1 AETGMELFKED
12 PQYGATGYPIVVQ
25 SQYQDGFLQ
34 PYQEEI
40 VSKMPGLT
48 FLGNTG
54 LYEYNGQVIYLMFS
68 KQQKVALVTHNHKNS
83 DGTFSTY
90 TLYCDPQ
97 GRIREYTEESR
108 AAIDAE
114 IAEHLAQLE
123 AEIQTQYGVSLSHR
137 KAFSVDERHKFAR
150 TVKEILDSYPAG
162 SIRIIADA
170 TQTAT
175 GKPLKFQSIYID
187 SEGNKNVEWWIDG
200 LYGSDSNIVQ
210 TSGLMT
216 TTAHELGHAM
226 ESTLSKASGGK
237 LRQDFAAM
245 NGGHTY
251 DLNYFYNGAS
261 LDTLEEGVPP
271 CFKSGYHATSF
282 SEDFA
287 ETFSDAMAF
296 STAELQD
303 EVNSGN
309 MAAEYFQKVVYVKQL
324 FNSMPDR
331 PYSSSLPG
339 PAAFPMSSGP
349 AMLRMS
355 AGTGGVPA
363 AGRDWQH
370 PSGPPD
376 HPDPCQPWKT
386 PMTDPSA
393 VYEKERSCCPISMF
407 IRSWRSSG
415 PLPLPAPAPWW
426 P

>member
-1 AETGMELFKED
+1 M
-12 PQYGATGYPIVVQ
+12 
-25 SQYQDGFLQ
+25 
-34 PYQEEI
+34 
-40 VSKMPGLT
+40 
-48 FLGNTG
+48 
-54 LYEYNGQVIYLMFS
+54 
-68 KQQKVALVTHNHKNS
+68 
-83 DGTFSTY
+83 
-90 TLYCDPQ
+90 
-97 GRIREYTEESR
+97 
-108 AAIDAE
+108 
-114 IAEHLAQLE
+114 
-123 AEIQTQYGVSLSHR
+123 
-137 KAFSVDERHKFAR
+137 
-150 TVKEILDSYPAG
+150 KEILDSYPAG

-324 FNSMPDR
+324 FNQ
-331 PYSSSLPG
+331 YAG
-339 PAAFPMSSGP
+339 
-349 AMLRMS
+349 S
-355 AGTGGVPA
+355 AIF
-363 AGRDWQH
+363 Q
-370 PSGPPD
+370 
-376 HPDPCQPWKT
+376 
-386 PMTDPSA
+386 
-393 VYEKERSCCPISMF
+393 
-407 IRSWRSSG
+407 
-415 PLPLPAPAPWW
+415 
-426 P
+426 

>member
-1 AETGMELFKED
+1 MRKRSFLRKSLMALFLAASLFNASALPARAETGMELFKED

-324 FNSMPDR
+324 FNQ
-331 PYSSSLPG
+331 YAG
-339 PAAFPMSSGP
+339 
-349 AMLRMS
+349 S
-355 AGTGGVPA
+355 AIF
-363 AGRDWQH
+363 Q
-370 PSGPPD
+370 
-376 HPDPCQPWKT
+376 
-386 PMTDPSA
+386 
-393 VYEKERSCCPISMF
+393 
-407 IRSWRSSG
+407 
-415 PLPLPAPAPWW
+415 
-426 P
+426 